1 MDSLGLTWEFGLD
14 PTNWLSGAFLPWYHK
29 TFGPVVNAVLS
40 ADGARLKTALGALPG
55 AYGSWVLEL
64 YSESPAHVIVETLLL
79 IFILYI
85 ALLPGKRGGK
95 GGGGSGGGA
104 TPNSKRLS
112 AKEQQ
117 ELIDQW
123 QPEPL
128 VPAGAAPAGAV
139 SASASASAA
148 RRGAGAGIPFSS
160 AYVAPSPVVVSG
172 CAGTHV
178 RLEGAGAAG
187 GEKLNFGTFDLLG
200 LSARRELKETARAS
214 LLKFGLGSCGPRGFY
229 GTIDAHLH
237 LEQRIAALY
246 GVEEAIIY
254 SDGASTPSS
263 AIPAFAKRGDLLVV
277 DDGVSDS
284 IRTGLTLSRAQV
296 AFFKHN
302 DVADLERVLLAV
314 RATDRKLKRRSDCQ
328 RRFIVVEGLYRNSG
342 TVCPLPAVVALKQ
355 AHHFRLIVDESLS
368 FGALGATSGLG
379 VTEHFGMTV
388 DDVDILMGT
397 LGNTAGSV
405 GGFCVGST
413 FEVVDHQRLSGAGYV
428 FSASAPPFMSN
439 VAVTAI
445 DIMVAEP
452 ELRAALV
459 ANAAMMH
466 TLLGAVPGLTLLS
479 EPASPILH
487 LVLAQ
492 TTRGSDSGDSGGSD
506 SGSGWDAEAAL
517 MDEIV
522 AGARAK
528 GVVLVAT
535 RYLPEHRP
543 LFRPSVRVTV
553 QATHTQAHLEAGA
566 KALRDAA
573 SIALKKLA

>member
-29 TFGPVVNAVLS
+29 TFGPVVSAVLS

-79 IFILYI
+79 IFILFI

-95 GGGGSGGGA
+95 GGGGIGGGA

-117 ELIDQW
+117 ELLDQW

-139 SASASASAA
+139 SVSASAA
-148 RRGAGAGIPFSS
+148 RRGAGAAIPFSS
-160 AYVAPSPVVVSG
+160 AYVAPDPVVVSG

-200 LSARRELKETARAS
+200 LSARRELKETARTS
-214 LLKFGLGSCGPRGFY
+214 LMKFGLGSCGPRGFY

-246 GVEEAIIY
+246 GVEEAIVY

-379 VTEHFGMTV
+379 VTEHFGMAV

-397 LGNTAGSV
+397 LGNTAGTV

-459 ANAAMMH
+459 ANAAAMH
-466 TLLGAVPGLTLLS
+466 KLLGAVPGLTLLS

-492 TTRGSDSGDSGGSD
+492 PSS
-506 SGSGWDAEAAL
+506 WDAEAAL

-553 QATHTQAHLEAGA
+553 QATHKQAHLEAGA

-573 SIALKKLA
+573 SNALKKLA

>member
-1 MDSLGLTWEFGLD
+1 
-14 PTNWLSGAFLPWYHK
+14 
-29 TFGPVVNAVLS
+29 
-40 ADGARLKTALGALPG
+40 
-55 AYGSWVLEL
+55 
-64 YSESPAHVIVETLLL
+64 
-79 IFILYI
+79 
-85 ALLPGKRGGK
+85 
-95 GGGGSGGGA
+95 
-104 TPNSKRLS
+104 
-112 AKEQQ
+112 
-117 ELIDQW
+117 
-123 QPEPL
+123 
-128 VPAGAAPAGAV
+128 
-139 SASASASAA
+139 
-148 RRGAGAGIPFSS
+148 
-160 AYVAPSPVVVSG
+160 
-172 CAGTHV
+172 
-178 RLEGAGAAG
+178 
-187 GEKLNFGTFDLLG
+187 
-200 LSARRELKETARAS
+200 
-214 LLKFGLGSCGPRGFY
+214 
-229 GTIDAHLH
+229 
-237 LEQRIAALY
+237 
-246 GVEEAIIY
+246 
-254 SDGASTPSS
+254 
-263 AIPAFAKRGDLLVV
+263 
-277 DDGVSDS
+277 
-284 IRTGLTLSRAQV
+284 
-296 AFFKHN
+296 
-302 DVADLERVLLAV
+302 VADLERVLLAV

-379 VTEHFGMTV
+379 VTEHFGMAV

-397 LGNTAGSV
+397 LGNTAGTV

-459 ANAAMMH
+459 ANAAAMH
-466 TLLGAVPGLTLLS
+466 KLLGAVPGLTLLS

-492 TTRGSDSGDSGGSD
+492 PSS
-506 SGSGWDAEAAL
+506 WDAEAAL

-553 QATHTQAHLEAGA
+553 QATHKQAHLEAGA

-573 SIALKKLA
+573 SNALKKLA